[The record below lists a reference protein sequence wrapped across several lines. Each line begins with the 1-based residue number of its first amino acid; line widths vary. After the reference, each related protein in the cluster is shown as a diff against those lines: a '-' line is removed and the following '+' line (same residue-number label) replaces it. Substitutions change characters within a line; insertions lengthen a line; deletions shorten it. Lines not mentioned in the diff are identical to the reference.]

1 MSDKFPQNIFFF
13 TVIKVYDRLKLKF
26 VALVLGESAATIALG
41 VISIYIFV
49 KTVKYNWEP
58 RYRNFN
64 ILFVLVL
71 QTVVFIYVRIL

>member
-26 VALVLGESAATIALG
+26 VALVLGERAATIALG

-58 RYRNFN
+58 RYRNLN

>member
-1 MSDKFPQNIFFF
+1 MSDEFPQNIFFF